1 MRLPV
6 VAPHTHQWSSPMGK
20 SAERPEALATFAEA
34 SRHDGKKPDDLG
46 LKADENTKP
55 IPTSSKD
62 KDRAATKVLQ
72 EGVTHEDKGSREA
85 IDKLPDRIVDSRKG
99 DKTNTSR
106 EQDDEA
112 TRIQD
117 ADTRDGQE
125 GQGDRRG

>member
-1 MRLPV
+1 
-6 VAPHTHQWSSPMGK
+6 MGE

-46 LKADENTKP
+46 LKADDKTKP

-72 EGVTHEDKGSREA
+72 EGVSHTDKGSREA
-85 IDKLPDRIVDSRKG
+85 IDKLPDRIVESRGG
-99 DKTNTSR
+99 DTVAKDDDGSHLQTS
-106 EQDDEA
+106 
-112 TRIQD
+112 D
-117 ADTRDGQE
+117 ARKGQE